1 MYKTKKFFVV
11 LTQLVTGL
19 GFLLV
24 GLVLHLPWFF
34 SLCIFLMAIIAFSG
48 ATHDIATDG
57 VYMAELSKEE
67 QASWIGWQGAF
78 YNIAKIVASGGL
90 VWVAGRLLKHFG
102 GVEGATKESDAL
114 RQLQTHG

>member
-57 VYMAELSKEE
+57 VYMARMSKE
-67 QASWIGWQGAF
+67 S
-78 YNIAKIVASGGL
+78 
-90 VWVAGRLLKHFG
+90 RLRGSVGKVLSTILLRLWHQEDWFG
-102 GVEGATKESDAL
+102 
-114 RQLQTHG
+114 